1 MYIRLEVEH
10 FMSDNNGSTL
20 IESLF
25 AFEIFIT
32 IIILF
37 VGLFSI
43 LYEKENRIQIS
54 YESLI
59 EKEGEY
65 TYSQNFTDI
74 IEMVL
79 H

>member
-1 MYIRLEVEH
+1 
-10 FMSDNNGSTL
+10 MSNNGSTL

-25 AFEIFIT
+25 AFEIFVT

-43 LYEKENRIQIS
+43 LYEKEKHIQIS
-54 YESLI
+54 YELLL

-65 TYSQNFTDI
+65 TYSQNYTDV

>member
-1 MYIRLEVEH
+1 
-10 FMSDNNGSTL
+10 MSNNSGSTL
-20 IESLF
+20 VESLF

-32 IIILF
+32 VLILF

-43 LYEKENRIQIS
+43 LYEKESHIQIS
-54 YESLI
+54 YELLL

-65 TYSQNFTDI
+65 IYSQNYTDI